1 MQSRKG
7 TKREILNNL
16 PEHLLPYD
24 YFNSV
29 RAMAFITGILLNLIV
44 QLSAGHACSRWL
56 LHFPKRAA
64 LVLGHCSRSLAAT
77 AFVEHNLVESRII
90 RPDECFDSP

>member
-44 QLSAGHACSRWL
+44 QLSA
-56 LHFPKRAA
+56 
-64 LVLGHCSRSLAAT
+64 
-77 AFVEHNLVESRII
+77 
-90 RPDECFDSP
+90 